1 MPPND
6 ADESANHQGSADVGE
21 PRQKETMDSERE
33 GEVTREVQVASEEE
47 GTTVAGAAVSSSGDD
62 VPMGEGGGARGR
74 TASSIAADAAVAARR
89 DQQDQDRPQR
99 EEYGDEDDVVTAT
112 WSLDS
117 DGRPVSIPHSW
128 HPSVHEGGGGLGPG
142 GGARAGEVATTMPPG
157 GGRSHS
163 RRGAH
168 ASSFHRPFQPVRS
181 SAGDQFRGYPAT
193 ASGGMVPA
201 PPAQFHGYNRQDQQD
216 YRYHGNRSASSITP
230 QSRHHAPP
238 PHEHGGY
245 RAPPQFVDRRHPHD
259 QQQPHRDYQA
269 DRSAG
274 VVGGGSRIGGHYYPQ
289 EEQQQPY
296 HARRTDL
303 YRHSPTGSAYPPSN
317 QSIHPPPHH
326 PPTQQAAITSSSS
339 SSLLQIMQRQQH
351 HPTPYPPQMLSMN
364 VGTVA
369 GVVGGGGDNSNKGN
383 VPLLSTRQRNP
394 YQKGCSCRKTRCL
407 KLYCQCFAASVLC
420 STQQCI
426 CDGCQNTE
434 AEAYRGDRGAIA
446 LARRQVLVRNPNAF
460 ENKFLENNV
469 VAGGA
474 GADVGG
480 PCEGGLESDD
490 AGDVAVKA
498 SKSIETTKSDEE
510 KEGDVDRGE
519 EKASASK
526 DDTTKSSEP
535 ASSCIKQEVN
545 DSRVYDP
552 REDKPEKETKID
564 SQLVDAD
571 VVVLH
576 SEREAG
582 EEERETLE
590 NDNVPGGSS
599 SSVSTFKSL
608 EPSSMSS
615 FSKPSFES
623 NNVWYHRV
631 QENDAPRYSSA
642 PTLEYSRS
650 WELERRQRGGSYSGN
665 HEARNAVIDHYYN
678 QHHPSMRGSGYNQD
692 CNRGFD
698 HPSHRGNSLSGG
710 MQGGSAQYPSSGMRP
725 YPAMGHQYPGGGPPV
740 HHVVQSHQPLVARH
754 DMGGDR
760 GHVNMGMHQMQSIPS
775 KIHRVGCK
783 CKKSKCLKK
792 YCECFSNGIK
802 CASHCKC
809 ENCGNMPEGD
819 RPGNPQGSSVQPS
832 LVNDMAPSSDQSIEM
847 SLGQT
852 LHMVSSEEDKI
863 SITTSVPSLADQTHA
878 NLDDDQYSKEGSI
891 NQQEIKT
898 VLSSATVVLPSGTSD
913 DDKKLDFLATLAS
926 SALDTLNADAN
937 NAAKKRQIGGEE
949 DQVDQQ
955 ETTRKRRLSSGDSN
969 DPRKKYM
976 AEQLDQQRHHH
987 GQQHY
992 QYHAPQASHY
1002 DQYVRHHP
1010 QYDERGGHSAY
1021 QHQGSHHQQQHHHW
1035 PSVQHQVDSRSFAPG
1050 GQQGHSHGAP
1060 YPQGIRPQFSRYQP
1074 PQPHN
1079 STAQHPTIPTSTTA
1093 VHVPENIASAL
1104 VAAHLKN
1111 KLPKGLTYR
1120 KVCSHCGRQ
1129 RAEHGEFGFGNKCPF
1144 TTCGR
1149 CSAEEELHRRD
1160 DGTCCMGVMCTL
1172 TVEEGAKRGA
1182 NDKYEAMLADLAARA
1197 EVRAGMTIAT
1207 ETNEV
1212 HCV

>member
-1 MPPND
+1 
-6 ADESANHQGSADVGE
+6 
-21 PRQKETMDSERE
+21 
-33 GEVTREVQVASEEE
+33 
-47 GTTVAGAAVSSSGDD
+47 
-62 VPMGEGGGARGR
+62 
-74 TASSIAADAAVAARR
+74 
-89 DQQDQDRPQR
+89 
-99 EEYGDEDDVVTAT
+99 
-112 WSLDS
+112 
-117 DGRPVSIPHSW
+117 
-128 HPSVHEGGGGLGPG
+128 
-142 GGARAGEVATTMPPG
+142 
-157 GGRSHS
+157 
-163 RRGAH
+163 
-168 ASSFHRPFQPVRS
+168 
-181 SAGDQFRGYPAT
+181 
-193 ASGGMVPA
+193 
-201 PPAQFHGYNRQDQQD
+201 
-216 YRYHGNRSASSITP
+216 
-230 QSRHHAPP
+230 
-238 PHEHGGY
+238 
-245 RAPPQFVDRRHPHD
+245 
-259 QQQPHRDYQA
+259 
-269 DRSAG
+269 
-274 VVGGGSRIGGHYYPQ
+274 
-289 EEQQQPY
+289 
-296 HARRTDL
+296 
-303 YRHSPTGSAYPPSN
+303 
-317 QSIHPPPHH
+317 
-326 PPTQQAAITSSSS
+326 
-339 SSLLQIMQRQQH
+339 MQRQQH

-369 GVVGGGGDNSNKGN
+369 GVVGGGGDSNNGN

-469 VAGGA
+469 VSGGA
-474 GADVGG
+474 GAGSVAGAVVPPDATAASSMAAIYRPPPLRHNGSVESGRLTGYAQVGYGGGNDVRRGADHVQAQQQQLGGPPPTGLPRYEYQFRSLDCPSTSSHRQEDAVVGVAVKEVEATLGREDKDVGG
-480 PCEGGLESDD
+480 PCEGGLGSDD
-490 AGDVAVKA
+490 SGDVAVKT
-498 SKSIETTKSDEE
+498 STSIETTKADEE

-519 EKASASK
+519 EKASSSK

-535 ASSCIKQEVN
+535 ASSCTKQEVN
-545 DSRVYDP
+545 DSKVYDP
-552 REDKPEKETKID
+552 RGDKPEKETKID

-571 VVVLH
+571 VVVPQ

-582 EEERETLE
+582 EEEREPPE
-590 NDNVPGGSS
+590 NDNVLGGSS

-608 EPSSMSS
+608 EPSSTSS

-623 NNVWYHRV
+623 NNVWYHRG
-631 QENDAPRYSSA
+631 QENDVPRYSSA

-650 WELERRQRGGSYSGN
+650 WEVERRQRGGSYSSN
-665 HEARNAVIDHYYN
+665 YEARNAVIDHYYN

-698 HPSHRGNSLSGG
+698 LPSHRGNSMSGG
-710 MQGGSAQYPSSGMRP
+710 VQGGSAQYPSSGMRP

-740 HHVVQSHQPLVARH
+740 HHVVQSHQPPVARH

-809 ENCGNMPEGD
+809 ENCGNLPEGD

-832 LVNDMAPSSDQSIEM
+832 LINDMAPSSDQSIET

-891 NQQEIKT
+891 DHQEIKT
-898 VLSSATVVLPSGTSD
+898 VLSSATVVMPSGTSD

-955 ETTRKRRLSSGDSN
+955 EITRKRRLSSGDGK
-969 DPRKKYM
+969 DPRKKFM

-1021 QHQGSHHQQQHHHW
+1021 QHQGSHHQQQHHQW
-1035 PSVQHQVDSRSFAPG
+1035 PGVQHQVDSRSFAPG
-1050 GQQGHSHGAP
+1050 GQQGHPHGAP
-1060 YPQGIRPQFSRYQP
+1060 HPQGIRPQFSRYQP
-1074 PQPHN
+1074 PQHHN

-1104 VAAHLKN
+1104 AAAHLKN

-1149 CSAEEELHRRD
+1149 CSAEENLHRRD

-1172 TVEEGAKRGA
+1172 TEEEGAKRGA

-1197 EVRAGMTIAT
+1197 EARAGMTIAT